1 MNHLDNKFYTPELE
15 EFHVGF
21 RYEGR
26 YAKYANINF
35 DEGKCTVGEWSE
47 WTPTQYGNLDWNLYT
62 EQRVK
67 YLDREDIEELGWLY
81 DGRTTEL
88 WFTIPDT
95 FVQPFNL
102 LYRAFKLSYNI
113 NDNRCMIIGY
123 EWATYKDSNE
133 GETLFFGRIKN
144 YNELKTLMKQI
155 EIIKHG

>member
-62 EQRVK
+62 ERRVK
-67 YLDREDIEELGWLY
+67 YLDKKDIEELGWEY
-81 DGRTTEL
+81 YRNIFNDTMEEYCHPNEDYKNGRTLRFPKDIKIFIEKG
-88 WFTIPDT
+88 ID
-95 FVQPFNL
+95 
-102 LYRAFKLSYNI
+102 I
-113 NDNRCMIIGY
+113 GIGY
-123 EWATYKDSNE
+123 MEFYGESYK
-133 GETLFFGRIKN
+133 IKN